1 MRHERKD
8 ALRTIVPAAFQNGQG
23 RRQQFDDI
31 LRVRLATVACDP
43 PVAVRILFELFPN
56 KGFHIRVADT
66 RKTRE
71 EEQIA
76 DDALFLRPERG
87 VLKRED
93 LFLVQEGT
101 LRRGFVVTVRGERVA
116 GHDPVV
122 ERDLD
127 HIDQAVQIT
136 ADAREFKRPFRL
148 QVDMELFDERLF
160 QFGKGDVAHTVFRRK
175 ERLQVFHRRKI
186 AVPCVFRAVD
196 ADTPVQILRETAES
210 GQQGA
215 VTFPES
221 QPGVLHLL
229 GRHIAFPVADI
240 PIMTVELRAD
250 LVQMAVDAVGFETPA
265 LGAAPAD
272 FPQTL
277 RNRELR
283 TELRNRTVDRAA
295 AHDRNRRLCFFLV
308 PFQVEQNLERAAHKL
323 CFLKGTKLIS
333 AESPI
338 KMNGNAIDGKS
349 PF

>member
-1 MRHERKD
+1 
-8 ALRTIVPAAFQNGQG
+8 
-23 RRQQFDDI
+23 
-31 LRVRLATVACDP
+31 
-43 PVAVRILFELFPN
+43 
-56 KGFHIRVADT
+56 
-66 RKTRE
+66 
-71 EEQIA
+71 
-76 DDALFLRPERG
+76 
-87 VLKRED
+87 
-93 LFLVQEGT
+93 
-101 LRRGFVVTVRGERVA
+101 
-116 GHDPVV
+116 
-122 ERDLD
+122 
-127 HIDQAVQIT
+127 
-136 ADAREFKRPFRL
+136 
-148 QVDMELFDERLF
+148 MELFDERLF

-196 ADTPVQILRETAES
+196 ADTPVQILREAAES

-215 VTFPES
+215 VTLPEP

-240 PIMTVELRAD
+240 PIMTVDLRANI
-250 LVQMAVDAVGFETPA
+250 VQIPVDTVRFEASA
-265 LGAAPAD
+265 LGTAPAD

-283 TELRNRTVDRAA
+283 TELRNRAVDRDA

-323 CFLKGTKLIS
+323 CFLRGTKLIS

-349 PF
+349 PFYEMRGIPEQGNVLETEPSFDDAAGWPFESFYRANRNEKQPDCQYHCAYLPVLRICCTFDGKSGAKPSACRFRGNDIWLC

>member
-31 LRVRLATVACDP
+31 LRVRLAAVTCNP
-43 PVAVRILFELFPN
+43 PVAVRILSELFPSE
-56 KGFHIRVADT
+56 GFHIRVADA
-66 RKTRE
+66 RKAGE
-71 EEQIA
+71 EEQVA
-76 DDALFLRPERG
+76 DDALFLRAERS

-93 LFLVQEGT
+93 LCLVQEGT
-101 LRRGFVVTVRGERVA
+101 FRRGFVVSVRGERVA
-116 GHDPVV
+116 GYDPVV
-122 ERDLD
+122 EGNLD

-148 QVDMELFDERLF
+148 QVDMELFDEGQF

-175 ERLQVFHRRKI
+175 ECLQVFHRRKI

-196 ADTPVQILRETAES
+196 ADTPVQVVREAAES

-215 VTFPES
+215 VTLPEP
-221 QPGVLHLL
+221 QPCVLDLL

-265 LGAAPAD
+265 LGAAPRGL
-272 FPQTL
+272 PT
-277 RNRELR
+277 
-283 TELRNRTVDRAA
+283 
-295 AHDRNRRLCFFLV
+295 
-308 PFQVEQNLERAAHKL
+308 
-323 CFLKGTKLIS
+323 
-333 AESPI
+333 
-338 KMNGNAIDGKS
+338 NA
-349 PF
+349 PEP

>member
-1 MRHERKD
+1 MRYERKD

-66 RKTRE
+66 RKTGE
-71 EEQIA
+71 EEQVA
-76 DDALFLRPERG
+76 DDALFLRAERS
-87 VLKRED
+87 VLERED
-93 LFLVQEGT
+93 LCLVQEGT
-101 LRRGFVVTVRGERVA
+101 FRRGFVVSVRGERVA

-136 ADAREFKRPFRL
+136 ADAREFKCPFRL

-196 ADTPVQILRETAES
+196 ADTPVQILRETAER

-215 VTFPES
+215 VAFPES

-250 LVQMAVDAVGFETPA
+250 IVQMAVDTVGFETPP
-265 LGAAPAD
+265 LGTAAAD

-283 TELRNRTVDRAA
+283 TELRNSTVDRDA
-295 AHDRNRRLCFFLV
+295 AHEGNRRLCFFLV
-308 PFQVEQNLERAAHKL
+308 PFQVEQNLECAAHNSA
-323 CFLKGTKLIS
+323 FLGIQ
-333 AESPI
+333 
-338 KMNGNAIDGKS
+338 N
-349 PF
+349 